1 MRTLRPPAVPL
12 IVLILALHPS
22 PHAVL
27 DAQAA
32 RYQSRGAHFTV
43 SFEGPGDDLMARRI
57 VEQLEAV
64 YWRVGGQLRTFPPEP
79 IEVVLY
85 TTERFRD
92 VTRAPAWVGAAY
104 DGRIHLPVR
113 GALEQLTQL
122 DRVLTHEFVHATVD
136 MVGGRN
142 VPLWLNEGLATALE
156 PGGGAE
162 VEEVLRT
169 SARRPS
175 LQQLHRS
182 FLRLSAD
189 DARVAYAQSA
199 HAVQRILRTRGPA
212 AVVSLLRDIA
222 AGADFAA
229 AFHQRTAMR
238 YTEFD
243 ALVQR
248 D

>member
-1 MRTLRPPAVPL
+1 VRTLLRRAL
-12 IVLILALHPS
+12 AVLILVVAAPGS
-22 PHAVL
+22 PE
-27 DAQAA
+27 AQGA
-32 RYQSRGAHFTV
+32 RYQSRGAHFRV
-43 SFEGPGDDLMARRI
+43 AFEGPGDDLMARRV

-64 YWRVGGQLRTFPPEP
+64 YWRVGGELRTFPPEP

-92 VTRAPAWVGAAY
+92 VTRAPAWVGAVY
-104 DGRIHLPVR
+104 DGRIHLPVK

-122 DRVLTHEFVHATVD
+122 DRVLTHEFVHATVA
-136 MVGGRN
+136 MVGGLS

-156 PGGGAE
+156 PGGAAAE
-162 VEEVLRT
+162 EAFLRG
-169 SARRPS
+169 SPERPS

-182 FLRLSAD
+182 FLRLNAEE
-189 DARVAYAQSA
+189 ARIAYAQSA
-199 HAVQRILRTRGPA
+199 HAVRRILRTRGPA

-238 YTEFD
+238 YDEFD
-243 ALVQR
+243 AIVQR

>member
-1 MRTLRPPAVPL
+1 LVVRTLLRRACA
-12 IVLILALHPS
+12 VLIL
-22 PHAVL
+22 VL
-27 DAQAA
+27 AAPGGLEAQGT
-32 RYQSRGAHFTV
+32 RYQSRGAHFRV
-43 SFEGPGDDLMARRI
+43 AFEGPGDDLMARRV

-92 VTRAPAWVGAAY
+92 VTRAPAWVGAVY
-104 DGRIHLPVR
+104 DGRIHLPVK

-122 DRVLTHEFVHATVD
+122 DRVLTHEFVHATVA
-136 MVGGRN
+136 MVGGRS

-156 PGGGAE
+156 PGGAAE
-162 VEEVLRT
+162 AEAFLRASPT
-169 SARRPS
+169 RPS

-182 FLRLSAD
+182 FLRLNAD
-189 DARVAYAQSA
+189 EARIAYAQSA
-199 HAVQRILRTRGPA
+199 HAVRRILRTRGPA

-238 YTEFD
+238 YDEFD
-243 ALVQR
+243 AIVQR